1 MLAENKKIV
10 PLSFEK
16 SAIMMNLS
24 LYTRTIL
31 LFVILLLP
39 GVRPLKAETVI
50 SPVTDSPIGNS
61 ITALLQDDDGFIWV
75 GTIAGL
81 TRYDMYTYRRFGE
94 CDGLP
99 ISRTMIRSLAKDK
112 NGNIWIGTESGAL
125 LYNPEREEFRRIG
138 GATLATPIKTI
149 TPTSGRGG
157 ETMLLTTGEGVAIV
171 DPESLEH
178 RFLPGKQACEYL
190 NNILTTTVDN
200 RGDIWGWSHGRLLR
214 FDFSKD
220 PMAPAIESWPFPYEV
235 RALAVD
241 SLNRLWF
248 NDRRRLMI
256 VPLPAAPEEELSPAE
271 VISSAIDVR
280 AIRID
285 NSDVI
290 VTSYYDG
297 IHSFRIDA
305 KGRPVENP
313 VLWIDPSSPN
323 EVSNSVLCV
332 IRDRDGNLWFGTVDG
347 IYVGHERPR
356 EVFHNL
362 SARNGGKLIHN
373 VVSDVCLDSDGSIWA
388 ATSGSLDHIRRTAPG
403 HYTVDH
409 FMPRFIQ
416 REQPD
421 IRRLQTLT
429 FDPKGRLWLGTKQTL
444 LFFDPQ
450 QQEFF
455 DREEITGFLSRHGA
469 QFSKELLRDR
479 QGNIWMGFIY
489 GGLFVFEASDERC
502 RFVRFAGTDLYDANI
517 QTILDDPDGNIWI
530 GTKTKGLLRF
540 RTEEMTAAG
549 DTLQVNRFDTYFIKD
564 HTLPGFISVNTLHRT
579 ENGELYAGTSQ
590 GLFRY
595 NRTENDFEECPLN
608 AFDEKVWV
616 LDIQPDAQGQ
626 LWISTMQ
633 GVYCYTPGAAQSP
646 FYELSDGAFARLD
659 YNLGGCLTEDGT
671 LFLGGINGINYFDP
685 TEVPKPHPD
694 NEVYVSGIS
703 ILNQPLSPD
712 GIHLEANIN
721 HSHHLTLRHND
732 HQFALDFTTL
742 CFSAKGQPRFFYKID
757 NLTPDWIPLNG
768 NRLSFS
774 SLAHGDYTLQ
784 IKAADSSRMLSDATT
799 DIRITVL
806 PPWWLTWWAYCI
818 YGILILLIGAAILWI
833 IIIRY
838 RAAQQVRMVQYK
850 QQLFINLTHGF
861 KTPLTMMQ
869 VPLQLISD
877 GKGGASLDMEERQ
890 KLINIIS
897 TNVKKLAN
905 TIRQLMEFR
914 KIDQNRVSLNLAE
927 MDIAEYVHRICNYFQ
942 PLFES
947 KRLHF
952 DYLGPEERILMTF
965 DPEKIELALYN
976 LLQNAYTFTPA
987 GGSIQIRVFRKQQK
1001 ICISVRDT
1009 GIGIRAE
1016 HLDKIF
1022 LRFWQVHDPDTMPP
1036 LGAGIGLAV
1045 AKEFIEIH
1053 GGHIAVE
1060 SRYGAGS
1067 TFTISLPRNPRFNT
1081 DQYYIHRQ
1089 DQAGEEEIIPAY
1101 TKQYAETDVY
1111 VEQNP
1116 EIDPSKPHTIY
1127 IMAGGGDIT
1136 GLVRMVLPDFN
1147 VLHYNNIEEIMKA
1160 IREHRPQI
1168 ILIDIVVYDR
1178 EEGLEFCRKL
1188 KKTEWAND
1196 IPIILLTA
1204 DSSAEDARLFCELGV
1219 DSWMEKPF
1227 DVELFRARTRQLA
1240 ERHTDLQKRLKLGQI
1255 LGKHEEIVVESA
1267 DEKFMN
1273 RVTEII
1279 EQNLS
1284 NEEFS
1289 LEVFAREMRVSRS
1302 VLNMRIQHI
1311 VGKSPME
1318 LLRNARLQRAAQLLE
1333 TKAYDI
1339 AQVSYMVGFSDP
1351 RYFSTCFK
1359 KQFGVS
1365 PRIYIQNRGNE

>member
-1 MLAENKKIV
+1 
-10 PLSFEK
+10 
-16 SAIMMNLS
+16 MMYFSNH
-24 LYTRTIL
+24 TRTIL
-31 LFVILLLP
+31 LYITLFLSGLS
-39 GVRPLKAETVI
+39 PLRAETVI
-50 SPVTDSPIGNS
+50 SPVADSPIGNS

-81 TRYDMYTYRRFGE
+81 TRYDMYSYQRFGE

-99 ISRTMIRSLAKDK
+99 ISRTMIRSLAKDAR
-112 NGNIWIGTESGAL
+112 GNIWIGTENGAL
-125 LYNPEREEFRRIG
+125 IYNPEREEFRRLG
-138 GATLATPIKTI
+138 DAKLAVPIKTI
-149 TPTSGRGG
+149 TPTSGGG
-157 ETMLLTTGEGVAIV
+157 NLLLTSGEGIAVV
-171 DPESLEH
+171 DTQTLEY
-178 RFLPGKQACEYL
+178 RLIPGREAEYL
-190 NNILTTTVDN
+190 NNILVTTTDR
-200 RGDIWGWSHGRLLR
+200 RGDIWSWSHGRLLR
-214 FDFSKD
+214 FDFSGD
-220 PMAPAIESWPFPYEV
+220 PMSPTIESWPFAHEV

-248 NDRRRLMI
+248 NDRRRLMT
-256 VPLPAAPEEELSPAE
+256 VPLPASPDEELPSAE
-271 VISSAIDVR
+271 VISNAIDVR
-280 AIRID
+280 AIHID
-285 NSDVI
+285 GSEVI

-297 IHSFRIDA
+297 IHSFHIDSTG
-305 KGRPVENP
+305 KPVENP
-313 VLWIDPSSPN
+313 VLWIDPESPN

-332 IRDRDGNLWFGTVDG
+332 IRDRDDNLWFGTVDG
-347 IYVGHERPR
+347 IYVGYERPR
-356 EVFHNL
+356 EVFHSL
-362 SARNGGKLIHN
+362 STKKGGELIHN
-373 VVSDVCLDSDGSIWA
+373 VVSDVCLGPDGSVWA
-388 ATSGSLDHIRRTAPG
+388 ATSGSLGHIRRTASG
-403 HYTVDH
+403 HYAVEH

-416 REQPD
+416 RDQPD

-429 FDPKGRLWLGTKQTL
+429 FDLRGNLWLGTKQTL
-444 LFFDPQ
+444 LFFDPKRR
-450 QQEFF
+450 EFF
-455 DREEITGFLSRHGA
+455 DRREITDFLFRHGA
-469 QFSKELLRDR
+469 QFSKELLCDR
-479 QGNIWMGFIY
+479 RGNIWMGFIY
-489 GGLFVFEASDERC
+489 GGLFVFEAADERC
-502 RFVRFAGTDLYDANI
+502 RFVRFAGTDLYDASV
-517 QTILDDPDGNIWI
+517 QTILDDSDGNIWI

-540 RTEEMTAAG
+540 RTEEMAAAG

-659 YNLGGCLTEDGT
+659 YNLGGCLTDDGT
-671 LFLGGINGINYFDP
+671 LFLGGINGINYFNP
-685 TEVPKPHPD
+685 AEVSKPHPD
-694 NEVYVSGIS
+694 SEVYVSGIS
-703 ILNQPLSPD
+703 ILNRPISPD

-721 HSHHLTLRHND
+721 HSRHLTLRHND
-732 HQFALDFTTL
+732 HQFSLDFTTL
-742 CFSAKGQPRFFYKID
+742 RFSVKGQQRFFYKIGD
-757 NLTPDWIPLNG
+757 LTPDWLPLNG

-784 IKAADSSRMLSDATT
+784 IKAADASQMLGAATT
-799 DIRITVL
+799 NIRITVL

-818 YGILILLIGAAILWI
+818 YGALILLIGAAVLWI

-877 GKGGASLDMEERQ
+877 GQGGASLETGERQ

-897 TNVKKLAN
+897 ANVKKLAN

-927 MDIAEYVHRICNYFQ
+927 MDIAEYVYQICSYFQ

-947 KRLHF
+947 KDLTF
-952 DYLGPEERILMTF
+952 SYEKPEERILMTF

-976 LLQNAYTFTPA
+976 LLQNAYTFTHA
-987 GGSIQIRVFRKQQK
+987 GGSVQVRVYCQSKQV
-1001 ICISVRDT
+1001 CISVRDT

-1022 LRFWQVHDPDTMPP
+1022 LRFWQVHDADTMPT

-1045 AKEFIEIH
+1045 AREFVEIH
-1053 GGHIAVE
+1053 GGRIAVE

-1067 TFTISLPRNPRFNT
+1067 TFTITLPQSPRFNT
-1081 DQYYIHRQ
+1081 GQYYIHRQ
-1089 DQAGEEEIIPAY
+1089 DQTSEEAIIPAY
-1101 TKQYAETDVY
+1101 TKQYAETEIY
-1111 VEQNP
+1111 NEQNP
-1116 EIDPSKPHTIY
+1116 EIDPSKPNTIY
-1127 IMAGGGDIT
+1127 IVAGGGDIT

-1147 VLHYNNIEEIMKA
+1147 VLHYNRFEELMKA

-1188 KKTEWAND
+1188 KKTEWTND
-1196 IPIILLTA
+1196 IPVILLTA
-1204 DSSAEDARLFCELGV
+1204 DSSAEDARLFCEVGV

-1365 PRIYIQNRGNE
+1365 PRNYIQGHGNA